1 MTKRLRSQFV
11 SVGIGIGMVLIFAA
25 CDGGSDPSEPAATGS
40 TPVASGS
47 GSVASSPDAAAG
59 EIDGLFEVE
68 DGRNLFMRC
77 TGEGSPTVILEGGD
91 GDTTG
96 SYGFAESTLAAETR
110 TCVYDRANL
119 GMSDPAPGPR
129 RFDDLLGDLDRRQS
143 PRNAHQDRA
152 RDARP

>member
-1 MTKRLRSQFV
+1 MST
-11 SVGIGIGMVLIFAA
+11 GIGMVLVFAA
-25 CDGGSDPSEPAATGS
+25 CGGGSDPSEPAATGQV
-40 TPVASGS
+40 PVASGS
-47 GSVASSPDAAAG
+47 GSVASSPDAATG

-68 DGRNLFMRC
+68 DGRSLFLRC

-119 GMSDPAPGPR
+119 GRSDP
-129 RFDDLLGDLDRRQS
+129 DRR
-143 PRNAHQDRA
+143 RR
-152 RDARP
+152 

>member
-1 MTKRLRSQFV
+1 
-11 SVGIGIGMVLIFAA
+11 MVLIVAA

-47 GSVASSPDAAAG
+47 GSVASSPDPAAG
-59 EIDGLFEVE
+59 EIDGLFELE
-68 DGRNLFMRC
+68 DGRSLFLRC

-91 GDTTG
+91 GDITW

-119 GMSDPAPGPR
+119 GMSDSAPG
-129 RFDDLLGDLDRRQS
+129 
-143 PRNAHQDRA
+143 
-152 RDARP
+152 